1 MRKDDTDGF
10 RENLYLN
17 RSDTS
22 RKDETT
28 LRLKLDFDLDRDL
41 TAKVLLSQVD
51 MDDPA
56 DIWTIDGSLIN
67 EPSIVQISAGSSI
80 ST

>member
-1 MRKDDTDGF
+1 
-10 RENLYLN
+10 LN

-41 TAKVLLSQVD
+41 SAKVLLSQVD
-51 MDDPA
+51 MDDL
-56 DIWTIDGSLIN
+56 LIFG
-67 EPSIVQISAGSSI
+67 P
-80 ST
+80 